1 MAMSTANP
9 PKKPA
14 KRGTK
19 VLQME
24 PQTPFDSP
32 QTPPETDDSPP
43 VEARPPVS
51 SGSTNPKPF
60 PIPPKPSLKGG
71 YCEEAVGMAYWRG
84 IPEEFRDRLTVYINR
99 EHPVL
104 NRMVEVTPE
113 DIELMRQHKKRY
125 PIKYIDLPP
134 EPFSED
140 TAGEF
145 LNRYGSGK
153 YKVFVNDVG
162 IKGAKAPDLQSRNL
176 CKFMVKVYDSDH
188 PPILDPSR
196 PDKGLGVLD
205 WTHPENQSYVAELR
219 TRGIFP
225 PDEKAGD
232 SVAESVVTTLVDKIS
247 DLSDRVGVHETDR
260 LVERIAEKMNGG
272 QSRAGE
278 TLDTIRAVKE
288 MMTPTGQPAAVAKD
302 PLELATALFTIM
314 NQTKADNPAIDMYR
328 DELKAARE
336 EMKEMRAAA
345 LAQATSPSTQSKS
358 LVDQAVE
365 LAGAVEKL
373 SPLKALFGL
382 GGNGAVAETVRA
394 GRTGWLDVARD
405 LGSKF
410 FESDLAT
417 GVGQYLGSIAMRNAG
432 GPMQPNPAPNGQPQ
446 VQQRDEAAAFDA
458 FVREVVNPTLLRQ
471 YSRGFGGDDFAGWM
485 FDAFPDRLKQ
495 LQTLTHQRMPGQKG
509 APVIIAAYQNLY
521 PDTYKP
527 LIAQREGETSFAQFV
542 NEFCAW
548 KPEEEQQEPI
558 DAIPVEPDGEETP
571 ERI

>member
-1 MAMSTANP
+1 MPTSTTKP
-9 PKKPA
+9 PKKAA
-14 KRGTK
+14 KNGTK
-19 VLQME
+19 LLQME
-24 PQTPFDSP
+24 PQTPFDTS
-32 QTPPETDDSPP
+32 QSAPETDDSRP

-51 SGSTNPKPF
+51 KDNSNPKPF
-60 PIPPKPSLKGG
+60 PIPPKASLKGG
-71 YCEEAVGMAYWRG
+71 YCEESVGMAYWRG

-104 NRMVEVTPE
+104 NRMVECTPD

-260 LVERIAEKMNGG
+260 LVERIAEKVNGG

-288 MMTPTGQPAAVAKD
+288 MMTPTGQPAAAAPAKD
-302 PLELATALFTIM
+302 PLEIATALFTIM

-345 LAQATSPSTQSKS
+345 LAQAT
-358 LVDQAVE
+358 
-365 LAGAVEKL
+365 GATAAEKPKTL
-373 SPLKALFGL
+373 MEQLTDFKALKDLFT
-382 GGNGAVAETVRA
+382 NGSVAETVRA
-394 GRTGWLDVARD
+394 GRTGALDVVRD

-410 FESDLAT
+410 FESDLAM
-417 GVGQYLGSIAMRNAG
+417 GVGQYLASLATRNVSGNGTPPQMNNPGNA
-432 GPMQPNPAPNGQPQ
+432 MQPAQNEQQQFAQFIENTLNPA
-446 VQQRDEAAAFDA
+446 
-458 FVREVVNPTLLRQ
+458 LRRF
-471 YSRGFGGDDFAGWM
+471 YSQGMAGSDFAGWLY
-485 FDAFPDRLKQ
+485 DAFPERLTQ
-495 LQTLTHQRMPGQKG
+495 LQNFTHPLAPGMKG
-509 APVIIAAYQNLY
+509 ASVIVAAYKRTPEMWNL
-521 PDTYKP
+521 
-527 LIAQREGETSFAQFV
+527 IQAQREGEPSFVQFV
-542 NEFCAW
+542 NEFCRW
-548 KPEEEQQEPI
+548 KPEDSEHDGVI
-558 DAIPVEPDGEETP
+558 DAEIVPEGDSDE
-571 ERI
+571 ERIS